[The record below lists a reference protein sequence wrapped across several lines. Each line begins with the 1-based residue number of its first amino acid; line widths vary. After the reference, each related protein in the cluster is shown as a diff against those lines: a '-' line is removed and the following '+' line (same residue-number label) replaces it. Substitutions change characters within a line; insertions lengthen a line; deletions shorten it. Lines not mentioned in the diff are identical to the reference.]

1 MFRVVSIHAH
11 TNVEGNIVKYSCTS
25 EDDIPK
31 LPRFGI
37 RGTQNDCLDKENNPC
52 GYDSKAILYT
62 DTSTKLF
69 VLRVTNE
76 WKEVK

>member
-1 MFRVVSIHAH
+1 MFRVVSIYAH
-11 TNVEGNIVKYSCTS
+11 TNVDGNIVKYSCTS
-25 EDDIPK
+25 EDDIAK

-37 RGTQNDCLDKENNPC
+37 RGTQSNCLDKENDPC

-62 DTSTKLF
+62 DSSTKLY